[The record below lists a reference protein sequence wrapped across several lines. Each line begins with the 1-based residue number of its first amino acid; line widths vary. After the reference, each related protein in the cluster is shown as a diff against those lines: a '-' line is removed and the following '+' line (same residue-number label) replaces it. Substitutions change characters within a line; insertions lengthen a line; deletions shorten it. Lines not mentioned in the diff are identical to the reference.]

1 MSEKQYA
8 EPKTIKARK
17 MDARIRRTHQRLGM
31 ALMELILVKPLD
43 SITVQEVLDRA
54 SVGRSTFYLHFG
66 DKNDLLLSQLEMFLE
81 TMSTMLSARKEASH
95 RLVPVREMFNH
106 VGGQKKIY
114 RALSDSGRLYD
125 FFDLAQGYFARGI
138 EQRLAETNHPANT
151 SERKRTI
158 LAVGLTGSL
167 LSLFRWWMET
177 GKKTSAAT
185 MDELFHQIAWGKHG

>member
-8 EPKTIKARK
+8 ERKTIKARK
-17 MDARIRRTHQRLGM
+17 MDARIRGTHQRLGM

-54 SVGRSTFYLHFG
+54 SVGRSTFYLHFR

-95 RLVPVREMFNH
+95 RLVPVTEMFNH

-138 EQRLAETNHPANT
+138 EQRLAETNHPANA
-151 SERKRTI
+151 SERERTHPRSR
-158 LAVGLTGSL
+158 LQS
-167 LSLFRWWMET
+167 R
-177 GKKTSAAT
+177 
-185 MDELFHQIAWGKHG
+185 